1 MNMRTVKIILI
12 LLLAFNMTL
21 ISQDI
26 ECFILKAPEKPF
38 YTIKKIGVLEFE
50 CTNNRRM
57 NKMVTDFMVT
67 DLLDQYR
74 GIYDKGSKFW
84 GIQKGKEG
92 QTFVKGVK
100 TDFYQIIERDQL
112 QKVLKEQRLSLSG
125 ALDEGS
131 AAEVGRLLGLDVI
144 IMGSVSYSSVDEKG
158 TTLLGLAS
166 SSGSTCLTRK
176 VTAKGTIKMVSVET
190 AQIVGT
196 KSAETVLSI
205 RKCDDQRS
213 GIPRPEVMAESCMKQ
228 LAREFSDY
236 FAPGYQYIEYEFER
250 IKLKEFKKSSK
261 EALGFVQN
269 GDLDRGF
276 PIVYAMFEADSYN
289 PKAAYNLGILYEMV
303 GSYPDAYEYYNIAY
317 DLDYSNERYA
327 EATKRAKAGIGLNE
341 YLDDIGRPVDPYTFT
356 GGGAAGALADR
367 VQIKGNSSDRVIVY
381 ELPDKTSEV
390 TAKVPGGLEFKV
402 IEKSGAFYKIQLRG
416 TKSGFVHKSDVK

>member
-1 MNMRTVKIILI
+1 MRPVTIIMIILFTFN
-12 LLLAFNMTL
+12 LA
-21 ISQDI
+21 IKAQDI

-38 YTIKKIGVLEFE
+38 YSIKKIGVLEFE
-50 CTNNRRM
+50 CTNDRRI
-57 NKMVTDFMVT
+57 NKKITDFIVT

-74 GIYDKGSKFW
+74 GIYDKKSKLW

-125 ALDEGS
+125 ALNEGS
-131 AAEVGRLLGLDVI
+131 AAEVGRILGLNVI
-144 IMGSVSYSSVDEKG
+144 IMGNVSYSSIDEKG

-176 VTAKGTIKMVSVET
+176 VTAKGTMKMVSVET

-196 KSAETVLSI
+196 MSAETSLSV

-213 GIPRPEVMAESCMKQ
+213 GIPRPEVMAETCMKQ

-236 FAPGYQYIEYEFER
+236 FAPGYQFIEYEFER
-250 IKLKEFKKSSK
+250 IKLKEFKKRDK
-261 EALGFVQN
+261 EAMGFIQN
-269 GDLDRGF
+269 GDLDRAF

-317 DLDYSNERYA
+317 DLDYTNEQYA
-327 EATKRAKAGIGLNE
+327 EAAKRAKAGIGLNE
-341 YLDDIGRPVDPYTFT
+341 YLDDIGRPVEPYTFT
-356 GGGAAGALADR
+356 KGGAAGALANR
-367 VQIKGNSSDRVIVY
+367 VEIKGNSSDRVVVY
-381 ELPDKTSEV
+381 ELPDKSSGV

-402 IEKSGAFYKIQLRG
+402 IEKSGSFYKIQLRG
-416 TKSGFVHKSDVK
+416 TKTGFVHKSDVK

>member
-1 MNMRTVKIILI
+1 MRFITIILI
-12 LLLAFNMTL
+12 ILTTFNLT
-21 ISQDI
+21 IEAQDI

-38 YTIKKIGVLEFE
+38 YTITKIGVLEFE
-50 CTNNRRM
+50 CTNDRRM
-57 NKMVTDFMVT
+57 NKKVTDFIVT

-74 GIYDKGSKFW
+74 GIYDKKSKYW

-125 ALDEGS
+125 ALNEGS

-144 IMGSVSYSSVDEKG
+144 IMGSVSYSTIDEKG

-176 VTAKGTIKMVSVET
+176 VTAKGTMKMVSVET

-196 KSAETVLSI
+196 KSAEATFSM

-213 GIPRPEVMAESCMKQ
+213 AIPRPEIMAETCMKQ
-228 LAREFSDY
+228 LARDFSDY
-236 FAPGYQYIEYEFER
+236 FAPGYQYIEYVFEK
-250 IKLKEFKKSSK
+250 IKLKEFKKTGK

-269 GDLDRGF
+269 GDLDRAF

-303 GSYPDAYEYYNIAY
+303 GSYPDAHEYYSIAY

-341 YLDDIGRPVDPYTFT
+341 YLEDIGRPVDEYTFT

-367 VQIKGNSSDRVIVY
+367 VQIKGNSSDRVEVY
-381 ELPDKTSEV
+381 ELPDKSSGV

-402 IEKSGAFYKIQLRG
+402 IEISGSFYKIQLRG
-416 TKSGFVHKSDVK
+416 TKTGFVHKSDVK